1 MMPHTLKTDALT
13 TNSKRNF
20 ERLTMWTFS
29 MSIQNRIA
37 SWKAILLLPVLL
49 AVCLL
54 AGRMMAQRTT
64 ATLIGNVTDTTGALV
79 VHATVVITNVE
90 TNISSTG
97 TTNDAGEYR
106 FDLVPVGTYSV
117 TVTAKGFRKYMRPAV
132 PLTVNQTQSLDVQLT
147 PGSADESI
155 TVSAEPPQLDLE
167 TATVER
173 TLESR
178 EVDNL
183 PILDRNIYNLLT
195 LIPGVQSN
203 QVGGN
208 TLGFNQQV
216 LQMNGGTTADNT
228 GTVSYYLDGG
238 LNMTALRMTGN
249 DMPSPEAIAE
259 FNVQASNYDA
269 TYGRMSSGVVTA
281 LTKSGTNKFHG
292 SAYEF
297 NRNTDFDAGNPANVN
312 GTSSPGTPIVH
323 RNMFGATIGGPIRR
337 DKTFFFAEWGE
348 IKQISPHV
356 FSGATLPTTVG
367 NAGGSGTTGGE
378 VAGDFSAL
386 LTTANKSVVINPA
399 TPFKQCSSTI
409 ICNPA
414 TGIPYT
420 SNGTNP
426 SNIIPAGSLDPTA
439 ANVLKYVVGYEN
451 STVNATVGGVATTL
465 PSFNGQEAQPYDTWE
480 YLIKGEHQL
489 TAKQRLTASYFHS
502 TGSRQI
508 PSGSTVSLPWVA
520 QNQNWT
526 QNLANVSDTITFSN
540 SVINQTYVNYSRLMG
555 GRANTWNA
563 GVTGRESLAAFG
575 SNISVQGPAS
585 LPQLAVSGYF
595 TLGNAIDGPEAGTDF
610 YAVRNLL
617 ILNKGKHSL
626 TLGGEAS
633 LNKDQQ
639 VTDLNNYGVFTF
651 SSSTSA
657 RSGNALAD
665 FVLGLPGTQTQDQPV
680 DAIDNSFFYAL
691 FAQDNWRVR
700 QNLTINL
707 GVRWDLQTAPTDPQ
721 NKESTFVPGV
731 QSTINPLMPAGEL
744 VPGDKGVTRG
754 TIANSYKHFSPRVG
768 LAWDPFGKGKTSVR
782 ASAGLFWGGVS
793 GNEWNAS
800 SNYYPFSLRYTFP
813 KQGSL
818 TNPYCAGG
826 IITGCTSDSPFPFVY
841 TPGAVNPIPAAGTI
855 EGVVTNFVWPSTYQL
870 TASVQQQVTKSAAIS
885 VAYVGSLARHLPMS
899 VDLNYPVFNTTTPT
913 SNTTSNANTRR
924 PYYST
929 TPTTLIN
936 GAATPTQEL
945 GIVYGVTSGQSSNY
959 NAMQITFSQRVAK
972 GVSFNGF
979 YTWSKN
985 LDSGVL
991 NSSTPSSTSTV
1002 EDHDNLNIEKG
1013 PDDYDMRQVFGMSII
1028 WVPDYFHSGNRVV
1041 ASILDGWHISS
1052 VINLHTG
1059 TPFNITTGSDNN
1071 QDGNTTDRPTWNF
1084 GTDPFVTTNRGS
1096 RAGLAKEYFNP
1107 SFWTASTTTTEP
1119 AGTVFCGYSTS
1130 APTLCPG
1137 VGPGGSDG
1145 ALRRDNFYGPGYRD
1159 IDASLFRDFSFWQGI
1174 KLQARAEASNV
1185 FNLVSLGGP
1194 NANLSSATAG
1204 TITSASGMREIQ
1216 LGLRLTF

>member
-1 MMPHTLKTDALT
+1 
-13 TNSKRNF
+13 
-20 ERLTMWTFS
+20 
-29 MSIQNRIA
+29 
-37 SWKAILLLPVLL
+37 VLL
-49 AVCLL
+49 AACLL
-54 AGRMMAQRTT
+54 PGRMMAQRTT
-64 ATLIGNVTDTTGALV
+64 ATLFGNVTDASGAMIAN
-79 VHATVVITNVE
+79 ATVIIANVE
-90 TNISSTG
+90 TNISTTG
-97 TTNDAGEYR
+97 MTNGAGEYR

-117 TVTAKGFRKYMRPAV
+117 TVTAKSFRKYVQAAV
-132 PLTVNQTQSLDVQLT
+132 PLTVNQTQRLDIQLKA
-147 PGSADESI
+147 GAAEE
-155 TVSAEPPQLDLE
+155 TVTVTAEPPQLDLE
-167 TATVER
+167 SATVER

-183 PILDRNIYNLLT
+183 PILDRNIFNLLT

-269 TYGRMSSGVVTA
+269 SYGRMSSGVVTA

-297 NRNTDFDAGNPANVN
+297 NRNTDFDASNPINV
-312 GTSSPGTPIVH
+312 GGGVGIVH
-323 RNMFGATIGGPIRR
+323 RNMFGATVGGPIRR
-337 DKTFFFAEWGE
+337 DKTFFFGEWGE
-348 IKQISPHV
+348 VRQITPHA
-356 FSGATLPTTVG
+356 FSGAVLPTFTG
-367 NAGGSGTTGGE
+367 GTTNAGQAG
-378 VAGDFSAL
+378 GDFSAFL
-386 LTTANKSVVINPA
+386 GSSSTLVINTAKPFTQCGGSA
-399 TPFKQCSSTI
+399 TVFVV
-409 ICNPA
+409 CNPA
-414 TGIPYT
+414 TGLPYT
-420 SNGTNP
+420 ANGTNP
-426 SNIIPAGSLDPTA
+426 SNIIPTTALDTAA
-439 ANVLKYVVGYEN
+439 ANVLTYIKGFE
-451 STVNATVGGVATTL
+451 NATTSTGL
-465 PSFNGQEAQPYDTWE
+465 PSFTGQEAQPYDTWE
-480 YLIKGEHQL
+480 YLVKVEHQFSD
-489 TAKQRLTASYFHS
+489 KQRLAASYFHS

-540 SVINQTYVNYSRLMG
+540 SIINQTYANFSRLMG
-555 GRANTWNA
+555 GRANSWNA
-563 GVTGRESLAAFG
+563 GKSGRESLAAFG
-575 SNISVQGPAS
+575 SNIAVQGPAS

-610 YAVRNLL
+610 YAVRDLL
-617 ILNKGKHSL
+617 ILNKGTHSL

-633 LNKDQQ
+633 LNKDQM

-651 SSSTSA
+651 SSSKTA
-657 RSGNALAD
+657 RSGNALSD

-691 FAQDNWRVR
+691 FAQDNWRIR
-700 QNLTINL
+700 PNLTIDL

-721 NKESTFVPGV
+721 NKESTFIPGV
-731 QSTINPLMPAGEL
+731 QSTVNPLMPLGEL

-754 TIANSYKHFSPRVG
+754 TIANSYTHFSPRVG

-782 ASAGLFWGGVS
+782 ASGGIFWGGIS

-826 IITGCTSDSPFPFVY
+826 VTTGCTSDSPFPFSY
-841 TPGAVNPIPAAGTI
+841 TPGSVNPIPAGGTI
-855 EGVVTNFVWPSTYQL
+855 EGAVPNFVWPSTYQL
-870 TASVQQQVTKSAAIS
+870 TASVQQQVTRSAAIA

-899 VDLNYPVFNTTTPT
+899 VDENYPVFNTTTPT
-913 SNTTSNANTRR
+913 ANTTSNVNARR
-924 PYYST
+924 PYYNT
-929 TPTTLIN
+929 TSVNTA
-936 GAATPTQEL
+936 GAPTQEL
-945 GIVYGVTSGQSSNY
+945 GIAYGVTSSQTSNY

-985 LDSGVL
+985 LNSGVL

-1002 EDHDNLNIEKG
+1002 EDHDTLKIEKG
-1013 PDDYDMRQVFGMSII
+1013 PDDYDMRQVFGMYVI
-1028 WVPDYFHSGNRVV
+1028 WVPDYIHNAHG
-1041 ASILDGWHISS
+1041 AAAAILNGWHLSA
-1052 VINLHTG
+1052 VINLHSG

-1071 QDGNTTDRPTWNF
+1071 QDGNTTDRPTLVAGAN
-1084 GTDPFVTTNRGS
+1084 PLSTNPVIGRSS
-1096 RAGLAKEYFNP
+1096 RSALVKEYFNP
-1107 SFWTASTTTTEP
+1107 SFWTASTTTAEP
-1119 AGTVFCGYSTS
+1119 VGTVFCGYSTS
-1130 APTLCPG
+1130 DPTGCVG

-1145 ALRRDNFYGPGYRD
+1145 ALRRNNYYASGYRD
-1159 IDASLFRDFSFWQGI
+1159 VDASLFRDFALWQGI

-1185 FNLVSLGGP
+1185 FNLVSLGAP

-1204 TITSASGMREIQ
+1204 TITGASNMRQMQ
-1216 LGLRLTF
+1216 LGMRLTF

>member
-1 MMPHTLKTDALT
+1 MSTCSMWIHKT
-13 TNSKRNF
+13 
-20 ERLTMWTFS
+20 
-29 MSIQNRIA
+29 IA
-37 SWKAILLLPVLL
+37 GWKAILLLPVLL

-54 AGRMMAQRTT
+54 PAGILAQRTT
-64 ATLIGNVTDTTGALV
+64 ATLIGNVTDATGALV
-79 VHATVVITNVE
+79 VHATVTITNVE

-97 TTNDAGEYR
+97 TTSEAGEYR
-106 FDLVPVGTYSV
+106 FELVPVGTYSV
-117 TVTAKGFRKYMRPAV
+117 TVTAKGFRKYLRPAV
-132 PLTVNQTQSLDVQLT
+132 PLTVNQTQTLNVQLT
-147 PGSADESI
+147 PGTTEESV
-155 TVSAEPPQLDLE
+155 TVTAEPPQLDLE

-183 PILDRNIYNLLT
+183 PILDRNIYNLLN

-348 IKQISPHV
+348 IKQISPKI

-367 NAGGSGTTGGE
+367 NAGGTGTTGGE

-386 LTTANKSVVINPA
+386 LTAANKTLVINPA
-399 TPFKQCSSTI
+399 TPFKQCSSTV

-420 SNGTNP
+420 KNGTNP
-426 SNIIPAGSLDPTA
+426 SDIITSTLDPTA
-439 ANVLKYVVGYEN
+439 ANVLNYVVGFEN

-465 PSFNGQEAQPYDTWE
+465 PSYNGQEAQPYDTWE

-489 TAKQRLTASYFHS
+489 TARQRLTASYFHS

-508 PSGSTVSLPWVA
+508 PSGSPSLPWVA

-526 QNLANVSDTITFSN
+526 QNLANVSDTIAFSN
-540 SVINQTYVNYSRLMG
+540 NLINQTYFNYSRLMG

-563 GVTGRESLAAFG
+563 GVNGRESLAAFG
-575 SNISVQGPAS
+575 SNISVQGPPS

-626 TLGGEAS
+626 TVGGEAS

-651 SSSTSA
+651 SSSTTA

-691 FAQDNWRVR
+691 FAQDNWRIR

-731 QSTINPLMPAGEL
+731 QSTVNPLMPAGEL
-744 VPGDKGVTRG
+744 VVGDKGVTRG

-768 LAWDPFGKGKTSVR
+768 LAWDPFGNGKTSVR
-782 ASAGLFWGGVS
+782 ASAGIFWGGVS

-826 IITGCTSDSPFPFVY
+826 ITTGCTSDSPFPFTY
-841 TPGAVNPIPAAGTI
+841 TPGAVNPIPAGGTI
-855 EGVVTNFVWPSTYQL
+855 EGVVPNFVWPSTYQL
-870 TASVQQQVTKSAAIS
+870 TASVQQQVTKNAAIS

-899 VDLNYPVFNTTTPT
+899 VDENYPVFNTTTPT
-913 SNTTSNANTRR
+913 ANTTSNANTRR

-929 TPTTLIN
+929 TPTTTI
-936 GAATPTQEL
+936 GGVVTPTQEL
-945 GIVYGVTSGQSSNY
+945 GVTYGVTSGQTSNY

-972 GVSFNGF
+972 GISFNGF

-1002 EDHDNLNIEKG
+1002 EDHDNLKIEKG
-1013 PDDYDMRQVFGMSII
+1013 PDDYDMRAVFGMSIV
-1028 WVPDYFHSGNRVV
+1028 WVPDYFHGANRAVKG
-1041 ASILDGWHISS
+1041 ILDGWHISS

-1071 QDGNTTDRPTWNF
+1071 QDGNTTDRPTWIF
-1084 GTDPFVTTNRGS
+1084 GTDPFVTVNRGS
-1096 RAGLAKEYFNP
+1096 RVGLAKEFFNP
-1107 SFWTASTTTTEP
+1107 TFWTASTTTTEP
-1119 AGTVFCGYSTS
+1119 TGTIFCGYSTS
-1130 APTLCPG
+1130 DPTGCPG

-1145 ALRRDNFYGPGYRD
+1145 ALRRDGFYGPGYRD
-1159 IDASLFRDFSFWQGI
+1159 IDMSLFRDFAIWQQV

>member
-1 MMPHTLKTDALT
+1 
-13 TNSKRNF
+13 
-20 ERLTMWTFS
+20 MW
-29 MSIQNRIA
+29 IQNRIA
-37 SWKAILLLPVLL
+37 NWKTILLLPVLL
-49 AVCLL
+49 AACLL
-54 AGRMMAQRTT
+54 PGRMMAQRTT
-64 ATLIGNVTDTTGALV
+64 ATLIGNVTDPAGALV
-79 VHATVVITNVE
+79 VHATVTITNVE

-117 TVTAKGFRKYMRPAV
+117 TVTAKGFRKYMQPAV
-132 PLTVNQTQSLDVQLT
+132 PLTVNQTQTLNVQLT
-147 PGSADESI
+147 AGTAEESI
-155 TVSAEPPQLDLE
+155 TVTAEPPQLDLE
-167 TATVER
+167 TATIER

-297 NRNTDFDAGNPANVN
+297 NRNTDFDASNPINV
-312 GTSSPGTPIVH
+312 GGGVGIVH
-323 RNMFGATIGGPIRR
+323 RNMFGATLGGPIRR
-337 DKTFFFAEWGE
+337 DKTFFFGEWGE
-348 IKQISPHV
+348 IRQISPHV
-356 FSGATLPTTVG
+356 FSGAVLPTFTG
-367 NAGGSGTTGGE
+367 GTTGSGE
-378 VAGDFSAL
+378 AAGDFSAFL
-386 LTTANKSVVINPA
+386 PASHPITAA
-399 TPFKQCSSTI
+399 CGGSSTAFI
-409 ICNPA
+409 VCNP
-414 TGIPYT
+414 TTHKPYST
-420 SNGTNP
+420 DGVNA
-426 SNIIPAGSLDPTA
+426 SNIIPGGSLDPTA
-439 ANVLKYVVGYEN
+439 ANVLAYIKGFE
-451 STVNATVGGVATTL
+451 NATTSTGL
-465 PSFNGQEAQPYDTWE
+465 PSFSGQEAQPYDTWE
-480 YLIKGEHQL
+480 YLVKGEHQL

-526 QNLANVSDTITFSN
+526 QNLANMSDTISFSN
-540 SVINQTYVNYSRLMG
+540 SVINQTYFNYSRLLG

-563 GVTGRESLAAFG
+563 GKSGRESLAAFG
-575 SNISVQGPAS
+575 SNIAVQGPAS

-610 YAVRNLL
+610 YALRNLL

-657 RSGNALAD
+657 RSGNALSD

-691 FAQDNWRVR
+691 FAQDNWRIR
-700 QNLTINL
+700 PNLTINL

-731 QSTINPLMPAGEL
+731 QSTVNPLMPAGEL

-754 TIANSYKHFSPRVG
+754 TIANSYTHFSPRVG

-782 ASAGLFWGGVS
+782 ASGGIFWGGVS

-818 TNPYCAGG
+818 TNPYCSGG
-826 IITGCTSDSPFPFVY
+826 ITTGCTSDSPFPFTY
-841 TPGAVNPIPAAGTI
+841 TPGSVNPIPAAGTI
-855 EGVVTNFVWPSTYQL
+855 EGVVPNFVWPSTYQL
-870 TASVQQQVTKSAAIS
+870 TASMQQQVTKSAAIS

-899 VDLNYPVFNTTTPT
+899 VDENYPVFNTTTP
-913 SNTTSNANTRR
+913 SANTTSNANTRR

-929 TPTTLIN
+929 VPVSSS
-936 GAATPTQEL
+936 GVPTQEL
-945 GIVYGVTSGQSSNY
+945 GIVYGVTSGQTSNY

-972 GVSFNGF
+972 GISFNGF

-1002 EDHDNLNIEKG
+1002 EDHDNLKIEKG
-1013 PDDYDMRQVFGMSII
+1013 PDDYDMRQVFGMSIV
-1028 WVPDYFHSGNRVV
+1028 WVPDYFHSANRAVKNV
-1041 ASILDGWHISS
+1041 LDGWHISS
-1052 VINLHTG
+1052 VINLHSG

-1071 QDGNTTDRPTWNF
+1071 QDGNTTDRPTRNS
-1084 GTDPFVTTNRGS
+1084 GTDPFATPYRGS
-1096 RAGLAKEYFNP
+1096 RAGLVKEYFNP
-1107 SFWTASTTTTEP
+1107 SFWTASTTTAEP
-1119 AGTVFCGYSTS
+1119 TGTVFCGYSTS
-1130 APTLCPG
+1130 APTGCPG

-1145 ALRRDNFYGPGYRD
+1145 ALRRNNFYAPGYRD
-1159 IDASLFRDFSFWQGI
+1159 IDASLFRDFSFYNRI

-1185 FNLVSLGGP
+1185 FNLVSLGAP
-1194 NANLSSATAG
+1194 NGTLSSTAAG
-1204 TITSASGMREIQ
+1204 TITGASGMREIQ

>member
-1 MMPHTLKTDALT
+1 MTLHTPSETTHSEQKSDTLGKTKIEESQSMNVARCTCWAL
-13 TNSKRNF
+13 F
-20 ERLTMWTFS
+20 AL
-29 MSIQNRIA
+29 
-37 SWKAILLLPVLL
+37 LL

-54 AGRMMAQRTT
+54 PGRMMAQRTT

-79 VHATVVITNVE
+79 VHATVTITNVE

-97 TTNDAGEYR
+97 MTNDAGEYR

-117 TVTAKGFRKYMRPAV
+117 AVTAKGFRKYMRPAV

-147 PGSADESI
+147 TGTADESI
-155 TVSAEPPQLDLE
+155 IVTAEAPQLDLE

-173 TLESR
+173 TIESR

-216 LQMNGGTTADNT
+216 LQMNGGTTGDNT

-269 TYGRMSSGVVTA
+269 SYGRMSSGVVTA

-292 SAYEF
+292 STYEF

-312 GTSSPGTPIVH
+312 GTSTPSTPIVH

-337 DKTFFFAEWGE
+337 DKTFFFGEWGE

-356 FSGATLPTTVG
+356 FSGAVLPTFTG
-367 NAGGSGTTGGE
+367 GTTNAGQAG
-378 VAGDFSAL
+378 GDFSAFL
-386 LTTANKSVVINPA
+386 PVGALATAKCGGSATAFVV
-399 TPFKQCSSTI
+399 
-409 ICNPA
+409 CNPT
-414 TGIPYT
+414 TGKPYT
-420 SNGTNP
+420 ADGVHA
-426 SNIIPAGSLDPTA
+426 SNIITSTLDPTA
-439 ANVLKYVVGYEN
+439 ASVLGYIKGFE
-451 STVNATVGGVATTL
+451 NATTSTGL
-465 PSFNGQEAQPYDTWE
+465 PSYTGQEAQPYDTWE
-480 YLIKGEHQL
+480 YLIKVEHQL
-489 TAKQRLTASYFHS
+489 SAKQRLTGSYFHS

-508 PSGSTVSLPWVA
+508 PAGSTVSLPWVA

-526 QNLANVSDTITFSN
+526 QNLANLSDTVTFSN
-540 SVINQTYVNYSRLMG
+540 SVINQTYFNFSRLLG

-563 GVTGRESLAAFG
+563 GKSGRESLAAFG
-575 SNISVQGPAS
+575 SNIAVQGPAS

-610 YAVRNLL
+610 YALRNLL
-617 ILNKGKHSL
+617 ILNKGNHSL

-657 RSGNALAD
+657 RSGNALSD

-691 FAQDNWRVR
+691 FAQDNWRIR
-700 QNLTINL
+700 PNLTINL

-721 NKESTFVPGV
+721 NKESTFVPGL
-731 QSTINPLMPAGEL
+731 QSTVNPLMPAGEL

-754 TIANSYKHFSPRVG
+754 TIANSYTHFSPRVG

-782 ASAGLFWGGVS
+782 ASGGIFWGGVS

-826 IITGCTSDSPFPFVY
+826 ITTGCTLDSPFPFTY
-841 TPGAVNPIPAAGTI
+841 TSGAVNPIPAAGTI
-855 EGVVTNFVWPSTYQL
+855 EGVVPNFVWPETYQL
-870 TASVQQQVTKSAAIS
+870 TASVQQQVTKTAAVS
-885 VAYVGSLARHLPMS
+885 VAYVGSLSRHLPMS
-899 VDLNYPVFNTTTPT
+899 VDENYPVFNTTTP
-913 SNTTSNANTRR
+913 SANTTANANTRR

-929 TPTTLIN
+929 VPTTIVN
-936 GAATPTQEL
+936 GVVTPTQEL
-945 GIVYGVTSGQSSNY
+945 GIVYGVTSSQTSNY
-959 NAMQITFSQRVAK
+959 NAMQITFSQQVTK
-972 GVSFNGF
+972 GISFNGF

-1002 EDHDNLNIEKG
+1002 EDHDDLKIEKG
-1013 PDDYDMRQVFGMSII
+1013 PDDFDMRQVFGMSIV
-1028 WVPDYFHSGNRVV
+1028 WVPNYFHSANRAV
-1041 ASILDGWHISS
+1041 ASVLDGWHISS
-1052 VINLHTG
+1052 VINLHSG

-1071 QDGNTTDRPTWNF
+1071 QDGNTTDRPTLNA
-1084 GTDPFVTTNRGS
+1084 GANPLATNPVLSRGS
-1096 RAGLAKEYFNP
+1096 RVNLVKQYFVP
-1107 SFWTASTTTTEP
+1107 SFWTASTTVAEP

-1130 APTLCPG
+1130 DPTGCPG

-1145 ALRRDNFYGPGYRD
+1145 ALRRNNYYAPGYRD
-1159 IDASLFRDFSFWQGI
+1159 VDASLFRDFTIWQGM
-1174 KLQARAEASNV
+1174 KLQARAEASNA
-1185 FNLVSLGGP
+1185 FNLVSLGAP
-1194 NANLSSATAG
+1194 NATLSSSSAG
-1204 TITSASGMREIQ
+1204 TITSASPMREIQ
-1216 LGLRLTF
+1216 LGVRLTF